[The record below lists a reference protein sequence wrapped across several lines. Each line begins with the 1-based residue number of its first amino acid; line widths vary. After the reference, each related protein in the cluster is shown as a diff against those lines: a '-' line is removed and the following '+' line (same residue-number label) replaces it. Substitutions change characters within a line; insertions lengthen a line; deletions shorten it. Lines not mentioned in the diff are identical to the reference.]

1 MVVPTNT
8 TVVLKVVAQDVIHSW
23 WIPKLG
29 GKVDATPGYTNKTW
43 FKIPKEGV
51 YPGQCAELCGRGH
64 ANMVAQVRAV
74 SPTEYESWVAEQ
86 KKLINQANAD
96 AAKQRKQLSPI
107 PG

>member
-1 MVVPTNT
+1 
-8 TVVLKVVAQDVIHSW
+8 
-23 WIPKLG
+23 
-29 GKVDATPGYTNKTW
+29 
-43 FKIPKEGV
+43 
-51 YPGQCAELCGRGH
+51 
-64 ANMVAQVRAV
+64 MVAQVRAV